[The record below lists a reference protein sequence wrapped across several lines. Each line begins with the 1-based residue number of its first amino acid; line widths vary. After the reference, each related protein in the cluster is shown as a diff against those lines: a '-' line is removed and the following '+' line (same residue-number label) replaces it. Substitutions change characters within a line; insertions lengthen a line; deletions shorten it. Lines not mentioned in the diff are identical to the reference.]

1 MYFWLCGLHHCA
13 YFSVVVASRGYSLV
27 VALRLLIK
35 VASVIVEYGLLGT
48 LASVVAVPQL

>member
-13 YFSVVVASRGYSLV
+13 YFSVV